1 MKSIKY
7 LIAFV
12 FLLVLTSCEN
22 DNNIPINE
30 SAIDGESN
38 PFLENFGGAIQARFI
53 GTVIN
58 EQNNPIAG
66 VTISVGSEF
75 AVTDA
80 NGVFSTQSATVYEKF
95 ANIKA
100 TKSGFIDG
108 SRAVVPTEG
117 VNQVKIMLLDLEPV
131 ATINTGQLLTIDLP
145 DGTEVDLPGNFVN
158 QFGGPYQGNV
168 DLIIK
173 TLNVDD
179 ENFALMMPGNL
190 TAENTDGDLR
200 VLESYGMIAVELRGE
215 NGEELNIDPNGDP
228 AIIRVP
234 VGSTV
239 ANPPAT
245 IPLWYFDEEYGY
257 WKEEGF
263 ATLEGNRYVG
273 EVSHFSFWNCDAP
286 FETLD
291 FCVTIVDQNNNA
303 IPNILVFLERDATGW
318 SSIST
323 GYTDE
328 NGLVCGL
335 VPSNETMTLEVPNF
349 GCENNSFTTALG
361 PYTDNQNITVT
372 VQSSNALTTNLNAT
386 FNDCDGNAITN
397 GYLQLFFNNDSQI
410 IPITDGEIAQVI
422 DYCSSD
428 TAYSAQAVDLTNGQ
442 STTVFNGNFTAPTTD
457 LGTEM
462 SCTDLSDTDSDGV
475 IDINEDLNGNND
487 LNDDDTD
494 GDGTPDYQDEDD
506 DGDGVNTIDEDYNND
521 GNPMNEDSDGDGI
534 PDYLDAQDVIDFV
547 IEFWA
552 SNCYTSALEYDLT
565 ETYGQTYPNTT
576 FSYFETEAD
585 ADTNTNAIANPSS
598 YIDTN
603 MLQQVYVLAT
613 NTISNQSAVGEIYLL
628 GVNDTDSDQDGLTD
642 CEELTGVD
650 NGFGNCNPNGNIT
663 DPNDADS
670 DDDGFDD
677 CTESIAGTDPND
689 MNDFPNDV
697 DLDVQITASPTSP
710 AQGTNFVVSVVVTN
724 SFGVSATG
732 VSLNFLYNNTDFS
745 YANHSVASGN
755 YNVTT
760 GLWSNIDDIPEGT
773 SQTLTIILTANT
785 IGTSTLTGEIITGN
799 EIDIDSA
806 PGNFDTTE
814 DDYQE
819 INVTVN

>member
-1 MKSIKY
+1 MKLTKY
-7 LIAFV
+7 LFAIV
-12 FLLVLTSCEN
+12 FLITLSSCEN

-30 SAIDGESN
+30 NAVAGETN
-38 PFLENFGGAIQARFI
+38 PFLQNFGDAIQARFI
-53 GTVIN
+53 GTVVN
-58 EQNNPIAG
+58 EENNPIAG
-66 VTISVGSEF
+66 VTIEIGSQFE
-75 AVTDA
+75 VTDA
-80 NGVFSTQSATVYEKF
+80 NGVFSLESTTVHEKF
-95 ANIKA
+95 AYVKA
-100 TKSGFIDG
+100 SKAGFISG
-108 SRAVVPTEG
+108 SRSLVPSEG

-131 ATINTGQLLTIDLP
+131 ATITSGQALTIDLP
-145 DGTEVDLPGNFVN
+145 DGTEVDLPANFIN
-158 QFGGPYQGNV
+158 QFGGPYQGEV
-168 DLIIK
+168 DVIIK
-173 TLNVDD
+173 HLSVDD
-179 ENFALMMPGNL
+179 ENMRLQMPGSL
-190 TAENTDGDLR
+190 LAENADGDLR
-200 VLESYGMIAVELRGE
+200 ILETVGMVSLELRGE
-215 NGEELNIDPNGDP
+215 GGEELNIDPDTP
-228 AIIRVP
+228 ATIRIP
-234 VGSTV
+234 VGSSIT
-239 ANPPAT
+239 NPPAS
-245 IPLWYFDEEYGY
+245 IPLWSFDEENGY
-257 WKEEGF
+257 WKEEGVGE
-263 ATLEGNRYVG
+263 LVGNRFEA
-273 EVSHFSFWNCDAP
+273 EVTHFSFWNWDFQYPAVTVCIILQDTNGNVLPNTA
-286 FETLD
+286 LD
-291 FCVTIVDQNNNA
+291 LYSPALN
-303 IPNILVFLERDATGW
+303 
-318 SSIST
+318 ST
-323 GYTDE
+323 GMYGFTNS
-328 NGLVCGL
+328 NGEECGL
-335 VPSNETMTLEVPNF
+335 VPQDDELTLVVPNF
-349 GCENNSFTTALG
+349 GCINDDFTTTIG
-361 PYTDNQNITVT
+361 PFSTDDSVTITVT
-372 VQSSNALTTNLNAT
+372 NGTALTTNFTAT
-386 FNDCDGNAITN
+386 FNDCNGSPITN
-397 GYLQLFFNNDSQI
+397 GYLQLFYNSESQI
-410 IPITDGEIAQVI
+410 IPVTDGAISQVI
-422 DYCSSD
+422 DYCSID
-428 TAYSAQAVDLTNGQ
+428 TAYSAQAIDLANGQ
-442 STTVFNGNFTAPTTD
+442 STTVFNGNFTSPTTD

-462 SCTDLSDTDSDGV
+462 SCTDLADTDSDGV

-494 GDGTPDYQDEDD
+494 NDGTPDFEDEDD
-506 DGDGVNTIDEDYNND
+506 DGDGVNTADEDYNND

-552 SNCYTSALEYDLT
+552 SNCDTSALEYDLT

-677 CTESIAGTDPND
+677 CTEAIAGTDPND

-710 AQGTNFVVSVVVTN
+710 TQGTNFVVSVVVTN

-785 IGTSTLTGEIITGN
+785 TGTSTLTGEIITGN